1 MEKCITESRL
11 KELQGLKA
19 ASNNFDALQE
29 VDSVGFFNGAATET
43 VPSVEYPEFEFL
55 LKYDMFASGARGKHK
70 FITR

>member
-43 VPSVEYPEFEFL
+43 VPSVE
-55 LKYDMFASGARGKHK
+55 
-70 FITR
+70 